1 MARFIGIDW
10 GAVRTGL
17 AVTDRA
23 CIIASPWKTVPT
35 TALLRTLAALIAEEP
50 CAGLVVGLP
59 GHLTSDATAF
69 AHSRAPIEAF
79 AAECTRRFP
88 ALPLHLVDEGFSSR
102 EARLS
107 LVLGG
112 MPRRK
117 REEKG
122 ATDRVAAAL
131 ILQRFLDS
139 APPQR

>member
-1 MARFIGIDW
+1 MPRYIGIDW
-10 GAVRTGL
+10 GAARTGL

-23 CIIASPWKTVPT
+23 CIIASPHATVPT
-35 TALLRTLAALIAEEP
+35 STLFDALTALIAEEP
-50 CAGLVVGLP
+50 CAGLVIGLP
-59 GHLTSDATAF
+59 GHLTSATAAF
-69 AHSRAPIEAF
+69 AHSRALIEAF
-79 AAECTRRFP
+79 AAECARRFP
-88 ALPLHLVDEGFSSR
+88 SLSLHLVDEGFSSR

-139 APPQR
+139 AR